1 MRTLIALLFFSCT
14 LQAQEP
20 TARIPTYD
28 NSTEPTLAKEPILG
42 YVYQTP
48 CPPCRLAKE
57 ILERLKKDNTLKGYK
72 IVELDLQANKEY
84 LTDLKVT
91 RTPSFF
97 LLDKKGKLLGILND
111 NKELSLRDFLKKHK
125 PSTSFTIVTSP

>member
-1 MRTLIALLFFSCT
+1 MRTLIALLLLSCT
-14 LQAQEP
+14 LQAQEKEQ
-20 TARIPTYD
+20 AL
-28 NSTEPTLAKEPILG
+28 PTLA

-57 ILERLKKDNTLKGYK
+57 VLERLKKDNTLKGFK
-72 IVELDLQANKEY
+72 LIELELQTNKEY
-84 LTDLKVT
+84 LADLKVT

-111 NKELSLRDFLKKHK
+111 NRELSLRDFLKKHK